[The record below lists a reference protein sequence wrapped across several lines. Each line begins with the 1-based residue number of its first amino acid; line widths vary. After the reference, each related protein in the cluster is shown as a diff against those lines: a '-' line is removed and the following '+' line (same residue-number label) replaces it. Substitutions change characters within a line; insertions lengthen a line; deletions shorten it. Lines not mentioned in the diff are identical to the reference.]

1 MEQETVPLLSHSI
14 RQSSKPS
21 SPASINQNCTNKDCA
36 NTIENLNSSG
46 NENHF
51 ERVTNFDSP
60 FTESIIDKEMLD
72 NIGLSLSPVSLKRDG
87 LKIQLIENRIK
98 LRKKKLKFQIETY
111 PIRETELKLLF
122 NIYKCDLSKLE
133 TAENLV
139 IQELVETVS
148 ETSANN

>member
-98 LRKKKLKFQIETY
+98 LRKKKTKVSNWNLPHPRDRIKTTFQH
-111 PIRETELKLLF
+111 LQVWF
-122 NIYKCDLSKLE
+122 
-133 TAENLV
+133 
-139 IQELVETVS
+139 VETGNRWKFS
-148 ETSANN
+148 NSGTCRNR